1 MAKSDRLL
9 SLMQLLRTL
18 PQPVTAATLAERLEV
33 SRRTLYRDIDTLRSV
48 GARID
53 GEAGLG
59 YTLVE
64 DTAMPP
70 QTLTRLETEA
80 LAVGLAE
87 VRYRGDPQLAQAA
100 RNAMAKITA
109 TLQERQQRDVLHAVS
124 QVYRFTTNEAAQ
136 VDISAIREA
145 CWQEK
150 SLRIVYKDRQGTVTE
165 RRVWPLAV
173 LYFEHAVML
182 LAYCTFRNDY
192 RSFHVTQIQ
201 TVQTLDECFRPNR
214 VRLLNDYVADLRQRI
229 ADHGQDRPQNHA
241 AHAPLSKT
249 SHLKP

>member
-18 PQPVTAATLAERLEV
+18 PQPITADMLAERLEV
-33 SRRTLYRDIDTLRSV
+33 SRRTLYRDIEALRVV
-48 GARID
+48 GAQIE

-64 DTAMPP
+64 DIAMPP

-87 VRYRGDPQLAQAA
+87 VRYRGDPQLANAA

-124 QVYRFTTNEAAQ
+124 QVYRFTIHEAST

-145 CWQEK
+145 CWEEK
-150 SLRIVYKDRQGTVTE
+150 ALQIAYEDRQGDVTE
-165 RRVWPLAV
+165 RRVLPLAV
-173 LYFEHAVML
+173 LYYEHSVML
-182 LAYCTFRNDY
+182 LAYCTLRNDY
-192 RSFHVTQIQ
+192 RSFHVTNIQ
-201 TVQTLDECFRPNR
+201 DVQPLDESFRPNR
-214 VRLLNDYVADLRQRI
+214 VRLLNEYVADLRRRM
-229 ADHGQDRPQNHA
+229 AEHGKDFT
-241 AHAPLSKT
+241 LSQGN
-249 SHLKP
+249 